1 MHLFGW
7 KTIQQH
13 QRRSVTN
20 NKKLWSKLQ
29 TQSLSAHTKK
39 GIKEWMMTMKIL
51 SVRKSMELVPALRKL
66 INDEGQTLGS
76 SKTKSLI
83 GGDIFALVPA

>member
-1 MHLFGW
+1 
-7 KTIQQH
+7 
-13 QRRSVTN
+13 
-20 NKKLWSKLQ
+20 
-29 TQSLSAHTKK
+29 
-39 GIKEWMMTMKIL
+39 MKIL